1 MTNRVLSQQQQI
13 DELRARVEAL
23 EALTDGWQSVKSAS
37 QILGVS
43 PTFIRERLQTKPY
56 RNTFRRH
63 GRNYQIHVGLFRK
76 QLAKENYIPRRTSS
90 LS

>member
-1 MTNRVLSQQQQI
+1 MSKVLSQQQQI
-13 DELRARVEAL
+13 DELRARLEAL
-23 EALTDGWQSVKSAS
+23 EAQANDWQSVKSAS
-37 QILGVS
+37 QQLGIS
-43 PTFIRERLQTKPY
+43 PTGIHRRIQQKAY
-56 RNTFRRH
+56 RNTYRRH

>member
-1 MTNRVLSQQQQI
+1 MTKSRVLSQQQQI

-23 EALTDGWQSVKSAS
+23 EALTEGWHSVKSAS

-43 PTFIRERLQTKPY
+43 PSFIHQRLKLRSYAKTH
-56 RNTFRRH
+56 RRM

-76 QLAKENYIPRRTSS
+76 QLAREKS
-90 LS
+90 

>member
-1 MTNRVLSQQQQI
+1 MNRVLSQQQQI

-23 EALTDGWQSVKSAS
+23 EAQANDWQSVRSAS
-37 QILGVS
+37 QQLGVS

-56 RNTFRRH
+56 RNTFRRN

-76 QLAKENYIPRRTSS
+76 QLAKEKHS
-90 LS
+90 